1 MSASDAIGAALRERF
16 GEEVPVPADLDG
28 AERLAR
34 IAGHRVCRRY
44 SDRPVEPDLLRLI
57 CACALS
63 SPSKSDLQQR
73 DIVVV
78 RDRDLRRRIADL
90 LPHMPWVGTAPA
102 FLVVCLNG
110 RRIVRLAEERGR
122 PFPNDHL
129 DLLFNATGDAAI
141 ALTACLYAAE
151 AIGMGGCPI
160 SEVRNHAETISA
172 WLGLP
177 ERVVPFAGLCLGWP
191 ADGGRIAPRLP
202 LALTLHEDRY
212 AEEPFAEG
220 IAAHDARCAAMGL
233 YAGQRAV
240 ERWGEAPH
248 YGWSED
254 KTRQYAEPHRADFGA
269 FVRAKGFSVE

>member
-1 MSASDAIGAALRERF
+1 MNTSEAIGAALRERF

-28 AERLAR
+28 IERLAR
-34 IAGHRVCRRY
+34 IAGRRVCRSY
-44 SDRPVEPDLLRLI
+44 SDRPVEPDLLRLL

-78 RDRDLRRRIADL
+78 RDPDLRRRIADL

-102 FLVVCLNG
+102 FLIVCLNG
-110 RRIVRLAEERGR
+110 RRIVRLADLRER

-129 DLLFNATGDAAI
+129 DLFFNATGDAAI
-141 ALTACLYAAE
+141 ALATCLAAAE

-160 SEVRNHAETISA
+160 SEVRNHAAAISA

-191 ADGGRIAPRLP
+191 ADEGRMAPRLP
-202 LALTLHEDRY
+202 LSLTVHEDRY
-212 AEEPFAEG
+212 AEEPFAERT
-220 IAAHDARCAAMGL
+220 AAHDARCGALHA
-233 YAGQRAV
+233 YPRQRSV
-240 ERWGEAPH
+240 ERWGEAAH

-269 FVRAKGFSVE
+269 FVRAKGFSLE